1 MTDLKLIENELVP
14 VYETNTGEKLV
25 NGRELYEVLKSK
37 QDFSTW
43 VKKRLEECD
52 TIENTDYTCFH
63 KKMEANNATMIE
75 YIIKLDTAK
84 EMAMLERNEI
94 GKQVRKYFIEIEKK
108 YKQQNIDASKLSP
121 ELQMFN
127 QMFSVM
133 AKQELKLNQLEDKT
147 NKVAETMQTVADT
160 FVKAGETENFNK
172 WVNASMDRIANSDK
186 FIAIGCFK
194 YQLVKGESYKRLEN
208 TAHCD
213 LKTLVKNAKARA
225 KKAGATVTQ
234 QNTINALL
242 VIANNNRLKAIY
254 TTVVKEMLLAYCM
267 DYVEVGAFA

>member
-1 MTDLKLIENELVP
+1 
-14 VYETNTGEKLV
+14 
-25 NGRELYEVLKSK
+25 
-37 QDFSTW
+37 
-43 VKKRLEECD
+43 
-52 TIENTDYTCFH
+52 
-63 KKMEANNATMIE
+63 MEANNATMIE